1 MLCCVAQ
8 LVCRQGRLLNCASEC
23 KFHYWFG
30 GFCLF
35 LGFLFVCFLG
45 FFYYLKEQVW
55 KPETEITDR
64 GICIVL
70 CVVQGAGVE
79 F

>member
-1 MLCCVAQ
+1 MLQ
-8 LVCRQGRLLNCASEC
+8 NASSTIGL
-23 KFHYWFG
+23 G
-30 GFCLF
+30 G
-35 LGFLFVCFLG
+35 FVCFWVSCLFVFG
-45 FFYYLKEQVW
+45 VFFYYLKEQVW